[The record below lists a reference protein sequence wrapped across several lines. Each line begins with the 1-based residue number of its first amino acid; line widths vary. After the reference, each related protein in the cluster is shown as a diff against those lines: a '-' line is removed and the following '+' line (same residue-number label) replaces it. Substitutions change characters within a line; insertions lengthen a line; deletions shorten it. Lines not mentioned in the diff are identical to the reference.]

1 MPVRGQDFDG
11 TIWARD
17 IASEMDRNEKW
28 FVSDTLGIVSA
39 TCIFVGFVLRYMKE
53 LINSREKKNGR

>member
-28 FVSDTLGIVSA
+28 FMNNALWIVSDTCIV
-39 TCIFVGFVLRYMKE
+39 VGFVLRYIKK
-53 LINSREKKNGR
+53 LINAMEKKNGR